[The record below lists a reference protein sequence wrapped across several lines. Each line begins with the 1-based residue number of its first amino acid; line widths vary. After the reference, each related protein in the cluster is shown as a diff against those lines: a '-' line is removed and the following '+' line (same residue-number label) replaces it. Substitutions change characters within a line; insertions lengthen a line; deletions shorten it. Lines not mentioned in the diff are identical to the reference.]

1 MIESF
6 HTMEKMRQHII
17 DAGAETFL
25 NTVGLEEGE
34 FSLPPEKAFGL
45 ICSLKETETDS
56 IKYYSE
62 KFVDEIIGRKFKSG
76 ELAYILAG
84 IDYAKSTIIDCMPDN
99 ERKIFKKKYD
109 ELCENARK
117 NLSPSVMMVSF
128 KREDDAHE

>member
-1 MIESF
+1 MIKSF
-6 HTMEKMRQHII
+6 NTMEKMRQHII

-25 NTVGLEEGE
+25 NTVGLEDGK
-34 FSLPPEKAFGL
+34 FSLPPEKMVGF
-45 ICSLKETETDS
+45 IHSLKKTELDS
-56 IKYYSE
+56 IKYYGE
-62 KFVDEIIGRKFKSG
+62 AFVEEMIGRRFKAG

-84 IDYAKSTIIDCMPDN
+84 IDYAKSAIIDCMPDD